1 MEYKTGKGM
10 IFKILFNYLIFVIC
24 VAGFNGGAVLALILP
39 LLQISLS
46 WLNYCSSKRWQTVL
60 MLQVHLLISTV
71 MGLCL
76 EGYLYLKYISNDGE
90 SIIIFHVFNKIGAVL
105 VLTLGIITTLLKYV
119 TTRRRKQKDLNSV
132 D

>member
-1 MEYKTGKGM
+1 
-10 IFKILFNYLIFVIC
+10 
-24 VAGFNGGAVLALILP
+24 
-39 LLQISLS
+39 
-46 WLNYCSSKRWQTVL
+46 

-76 EGYLYLKYISNDGE
+76 EGYLYLKYISNDAE